1 MKRILSIP
9 LMAALVLISLGQA
22 LVISQPAP
30 TPNTPSGEIIG
41 GFRVLEVAAAGREM
55 NLTVYRGDYI
65 KFKLADPKNETVLS
79 IPAFSIEQR
88 LSGTI
93 DEAPYFKM
101 ERSGA
106 FRFSLGAAQGLLN
119 VVDYQQAHYREVAS
133 KDAAE
138 LIRNIAPLVLDVRTP
153 GEYSKGH
160 IKNSMLIDYLDDSFA
175 ERVSKLDKNKT
186 VYVYCHSGGRSSEAQ
201 QEMQKQGFRNVINL
215 EGGITA
221 WEKAGLPVEK

>member
-1 MKRILSIP
+1 MKKYFL
-9 LMAALVLISLGQA
+9 LMVMVCGVMISSCSSQSRSSLKPQDFSEKIKADSVLI
-22 LVISQPAP
+22 
-30 TPNTPSGEIIG
+30 
-41 GFRVLEVAAAGREM
+41 
-55 NLTVYRGDYI
+55 
-65 KFKLADPKNETVLS
+65 
-79 IPAFSIEQR
+79 
-88 LSGTI
+88 
-93 DEAPYFKM
+93 
-101 ERSGA
+101 
-106 FRFSLGAAQGLLN
+106 
-119 VVDYQQAHYREVAS
+119 
-133 KDAAE
+133 
-138 LIRNIAPLVLDVRTP
+138 LDVRTP